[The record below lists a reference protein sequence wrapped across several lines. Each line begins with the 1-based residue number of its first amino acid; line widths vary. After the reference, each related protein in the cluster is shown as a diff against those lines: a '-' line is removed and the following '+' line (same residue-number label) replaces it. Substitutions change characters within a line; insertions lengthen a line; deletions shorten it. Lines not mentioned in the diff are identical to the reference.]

1 MFFNVGYYSSNKV
14 VKREREEHY
23 VKKYMSW
30 ITPILVGVII
40 WFMPVPEGL
49 KPQAWHLFAIFCR
62 YYFRI
67 HFTATAN
74 RGLIDYQY
82 CHFGCNQHFK
92 NRRRLS
98 RFCQYSYLVN
108 RSCFLILRG
117 FIKTGLGKRIAY
129 TMITAVG
136 SNSLKLSYALVVS
149 DLI

>member
-1 MFFNVGYYSSNKV
+1 M
-14 VKREREEHY
+14 
-23 VKKYMSW
+23 KKYMSW
-30 ITPILVGVII
+30 IIPILVGVII

-49 KPQAWHLFAIFCR
+49 KPQAWHLFAIFAGTIL
-62 YYFRI
+62 I

-108 RSCFLILRG
+108 RSCFLILPRFYQNRFG
-117 FIKTGLGKRIAY
+117 
-129 TMITAVG
+129 
-136 SNSLKLSYALVVS
+136 
-149 DLI
+149 

>member
-1 MFFNVGYYSSNKV
+1 MALIRY
-14 VKREREEHY
+14 
-23 VKKYMSW
+23 
-30 ITPILVGVII
+30 
-40 WFMPVPEGL
+40 
-49 KPQAWHLFAIFCR
+49 FCR

-82 CHFGCNQHFK
+82 CHFGCNQHLKIGEGLAGFA
-92 NRRRLS
+92 NTAIWLI
-98 RFCQYSYLVN
+98 VAA
-108 RSCFLILRG
+108 FLFSRG